1 VRAENHKLPIL
12 TIGYGLRG
20 GGEVI
25 ELLRRY
31 GVEYVGDVRSV
42 PFSRRRPEF
51 SRPALE
57 RILQA
62 AEIRYVFLGDV
73 LGGRPE
79 DPRCYDDDGHV
90 DYDRCRDSD
99 TFRTGIDRVEAAHQQ
114 GRCLALLCS
123 EARPEDC
130 HRTKLLAE
138 MLAERGV
145 SVRHINEHGNLVE
158 HEEIAAKIHGA
169 QLTLVA
175 GDLGR
180 SRRAY
185 RVA

>member
-1 VRAENHKLPIL
+1 MQADKKKLAIL

-20 GGEVI
+20 GSEI
-25 ELLRRY
+25 LDLLHRY

-57 RILQA
+57 RALGDDG
-62 AEIRYVFLGDV
+62 IRYVFLGDV

-79 DPRCYDDDGHV
+79 DPGCYDDDGHV
-90 DYDRCRDSD
+90 DYDSCRLNDA
-99 TFRTGIDRVEAAHQQ
+99 FRAGTDRVEAAYQQ

-130 HRTKLLAE
+130 HRAKLLAE
-138 MLAERGV
+138 LLVERGV
-145 SVRHINEHGNLVE
+145 PVRHIDEDGDLVE
-158 HEEIAAKIHGA
+158 HEAIAAKLHGA